1 MLNKMIMLNQAAFR
15 EIEDDLSPLY
25 LNMLNYSSDF
35 YIRIRYNNCIGL
47 WTSGRKIASLAMPLY
62 EIEKL
67 TRRHSLLVY
76 MNDPWIF
83 GERSWME
90 NERIVAAYKVVVHD
104 RETCEV
110 DWLMVNANSA
120 FRSIFFALRKG
131 DNDLTDDIKR
141 TIEYHLEE
149 EVIVENCLENFKYVH
164 DENMF
169 YLIVEREEVMFLPSE
184 KLCYHYDPYF
194 DGE

>member
-1 MLNKMIMLNQAAFR
+1 MLNKMIMLNQTAFR

-25 LNMLNYSSDF
+25 PNTLNYSSGF

-47 WTSGRKIASLAMPLY
+47 WTAGRKIASLAMPLY

-67 TRRHSLLVY
+67 ARKHHLLVY
-76 MNDPWIF
+76 SDHPSIF

-90 NERIVAAYKVVVHD
+90 DERIVAAYKVVVHD
-104 RETCEV
+104 RQTWEL
-110 DWLMVNANSA
+110 DWLMDNANSA

-131 DNDLTDDIKR
+131 NNDLTDDIKR
-141 TIEYHLEE
+141 TVEYYLEE
-149 EVIVENCLENFKYVH
+149 EVIMENCLENFKFVY
-164 DENMF
+164 DENTF
-169 YLIVEREEVMFLPSE
+169 YLIVEREEVLFLPSE
-184 KLCYHYDPYF
+184 KLPYHYDPYF

>member
-15 EIEDDLSPLY
+15 EIEDYLSPLY
-25 LNMLNYSSDF
+25 LNTLNYSSGF

-67 TRRHSLLVY
+67 THKHHLLVY
-76 MNDPWIF
+76 SDHPSIF
-83 GERSWME
+83 DEKSWME
-90 NERIVAAYKVVVHD
+90 DERIVAAYKVFVHD
-104 RETCEV
+104 KQTWDL

-120 FRSIFFALRKG
+120 LRSIFFALRKG
-131 DNDLTDDIKR
+131 DDDLINDIKR
-141 TIEYHLEE
+141 TIEYNLEE
-149 EVIVENCLENFKYVH
+149 EVIVENCLENFKFVH
-164 DENMF
+164 DENTF
-169 YLIVEREEVMFLPSE
+169 YLIVERDEVLLMPSE
-184 KLCYHYDPYF
+184 KLPYHYDPYF